1 MNGRYKYFLPLIS
14 ESGTNTPGHRLQQ
27 FNTHEYFG
35 NLIYLSGKSH
45 ILKNSASLAR
55 GQINYPSGNTTAIYL
70 DAIFSASKC

>member
-1 MNGRYKYFLPLIS
+1 MEGTHFLPFILYQ
-14 ESGTNTPGHRLQQ
+14 EKKPGKPLQQ
-27 FNTHEYFG
+27 FITHGYLG